1 VASDTDIPDALR
13 LLQVRSSAPDA
24 AALVDLVCQ
33 SGVAV
38 QSMRVEDARAFEQA
52 LASQPWDVV
61 ISDFALLG
69 FDALAALERLQFSGR
84 DLPFIVIPSPGASQ
98 AAVDDAVAVMRAGAH
113 HYLPFD
119 QIAQL
124 PSVIT
129 RELRAARQRRR
140 KRDVAQELK
149 EAQERLT
156 LALDATKLGII
167 DYYPQTRILV
177 LTPSFREVYDIP
189 PGVRASP
196 RMFLRRIHPDDRK
209 KALQNIRAAS
219 RPGSGGSL
227 AIEHR
232 LTGAEAGENRQ
243 IITWGTVFFDEAGR
257 PFRFLGVARDITE
270 RKRASNALQYQSQL
284 TQCITQQSADSIFVI
299 GPEGLTSFVNTEAER
314 AFGFTAAELI
324 GKSLHDMLHHH
335 YPDGRLFPASECHAA
350 QAVNDG
356 QTRHDEE
363 SILFHKDGTPVDVSC
378 ARAPLEVN
386 GLRAGTVITVRDIR
400 GRKQAENALRDSE
413 ARFRRLTEAGIVGIV
428 IADTERIVE
437 ANDHFVAM
445 LGYTREE
452 FTARG
457 LSWLEITAPE
467 FRESSGLRRLALVE
481 SGSCPAYEKM
491 LLRKDGALLPVLTA
505 GVAIPYAGH
514 RCFFAFTIDLSGRRN
529 LEEQLRQVQKLDSIG
544 QLAGG
549 IAHDF
554 NNLLTIILG
563 YANLLSREVAM
574 GQTPGP
580 QMLARIDGIVKS
592 ASRASDL
599 TRQLLTFSRQQRSDP
614 KIVSLDRIV
623 LDVEQLLH
631 RLIGEDIGIVLALD
645 AAESFIR
652 ADPGQI
658 EQVVMNLA
666 LNARDAMPEGG
677 KLCIETSNLV
687 VDEQFA
693 ALCLS
698 VPPGPYVQ
706 LTVSDTGS
714 GMSSDIAAHVF
725 EPFFT
730 TKEPGKG
737 TGLGL
742 STAYGIIRQS
752 GGTISV
758 HSAPGLGATFRI
770 LLPRAEGA
778 HVNEQGAPDEPVTS
792 GTETILVVE
801 DEAGVREYVREV
813 LTTNGYRVLEAGNRS
828 EAMARVR
835 RHNGTVDLLLTDYV
849 LPDGGG
855 EEVVREIARS
865 YPGIKVLMMSGF
877 TDRVGRRLNKS
888 TPLLQKP
895 FASAELLKLTRR
907 VLDAKPAETPM

>member
-1 VASDTDIPDALR
+1 VPSDKDIPAALR
-13 LLQVRSSAPDA
+13 LLQVRSSASDA
-24 AALVDLVCQ
+24 ASLVALL
-33 SGVAV
+33 SRPGVAAQSVVV
-38 QSMRVEDARAFEQA
+38 QDARAFEQA

-61 ISDFALLG
+61 ISDFALPG
-69 FDALAALERLQFSGR
+69 FDALTALEQLQLSGK
-84 DLPFIVIPSPGASQ
+84 DLPFIVISNPGTSQ
-98 AAVDDAVAVMRAGAH
+98 AALDDAVTVMRAGAH

-124 PSVIT
+124 PAVLA
-129 RELRAARQRRR
+129 RELRAARKRRR
-140 KRDVAQELK
+140 KRDVAQELR
-149 EAQERLT
+149 EARERLT
-156 LALDATKLGII
+156 LALDATGLGLI
-167 DYYPQTRILV
+167 DYYLQTRTLV
-177 LTPSFREVYDIP
+177 VTPSFREVYDIS

-196 RMFLRRIHPDDRK
+196 RMFLRCIHPEDRK
-209 KALQNIRAAS
+209 KALQNIRAAI

-227 AIEHR
+227 VVEHR
-232 LTGAEAGENRQ
+232 LRGREGGENRH
-243 IITWGTVFFDEAGR
+243 IIAWGTVFFNEAGR

-270 RKRASNALQYQSQL
+270 HKHASNALQYQLQL
-284 TQCITQQSADSIFVI
+284 TQCITQQSADSIFVVS
-299 GPEGLTSFVNTEAER
+299 PDGLTSFVNAEAER
-314 AFGFTAAELI
+314 AFGFSATELI

-335 YPDGRLFPASECHAA
+335 YPDGRPFPASECRAA
-350 QAVNDG
+350 QAVTDG

-363 SILFHKDGTPVDVSC
+363 SVLFHKDGTPVDVSC
-378 ARAPLEVN
+378 SRAPLEVN
-386 GLRAGTVITVRDIR
+386 GLRTGTVITIRDIG
-400 GRKQAENALRDSE
+400 GRKQAENALRESE

-445 LGYTREE
+445 LGYTQEE
-452 FTARG
+452 FTVRRF
-457 LSWLEITAPE
+457 SWLEITAPE
-467 FRESSGLRRLALVE
+467 FRESSGLRHLETLE
-481 SGSCPAYEKM
+481 SGSCPAYEKV
-491 LLRKDGALLPVLTA
+491 LLRKDGSRVPVLTA
-505 GVAIPYAGH
+505 GVAIPYAGL
-514 RCFFAFTIDLSGRRN
+514 RCFLAFTIDLSGRRN
-529 LEEQLRQVQKLDSIG
+529 LEEQLRQVQKLESIG

-592 ASRASDL
+592 ASRATDL
-599 TRQLLTFSRQQRSDP
+599 TRQLLTFSRRQSSNP

-623 LDVEQLLH
+623 LDVEQLLR
-631 RLIGEDIGIVLALD
+631 RLIGEDIGIVLALG

-698 VPPGPYVQ
+698 VPPGRYVQ
-706 LTVSDTGS
+706 LVVSDTGS
-714 GMSSDIAAHVF
+714 GMSPDVAARVF

-752 GGTISV
+752 GGNISV

-770 LLPRAEGA
+770 LLPQAEGA
-778 HVNEQGAPDEPVTS
+778 HANEQGAPDEPVTS

-813 LTTNGYRVLEAGNRS
+813 LSASGYRVLEAGNRS
-828 EAMARVR
+828 EAMARVG
-835 RHNGTVDLLLTDYV
+835 RHKGTVDLLLTDYV
-849 LPDGGG
+849 LPDGRG
-855 EEVVREIARS
+855 EDVVREIALT
-865 YPGIKVLMMSGF
+865 YPSIKVLMMSGF

-888 TPLLQKP
+888 TTLLQKP
-895 FASAELLKLTRR
+895 FASAELLKVTRQA
-907 VLDAKPAETPM
+907 LDALTT

>member
-1 VASDTDIPDALR
+1 MASDTDKPDTLR
-13 LLQVRSSAPDA
+13 LLQVRSSASDA
-24 AALVDLVCQ
+24 ASLVSLLGL
-33 SGVAV
+33 SGITV
-38 QSMRVEDARAFEQA
+38 QSIRVQDARTFEQA
-52 LASQPWDVV
+52 LASQAWDVV
-61 ISDFALLG
+61 ISDFALPG
-69 FDALAALERLQFSGR
+69 FDALTALETLQVSGR
-84 DLPFIVIPSPGASQ
+84 DLPFIVVSSPGALQ
-98 AAVDDAVAVMRAGAH
+98 AAVEDAVTVMRAGAH
-113 HYLPFD
+113 HYLPYD
-119 QIAQL
+119 QLAQL
-124 PSVIT
+124 PAVMT
-129 RELRAARQRRR
+129 RELRAARKRRR
-140 KRDVAQELK
+140 KCDVAQELR

-156 LALDATKLGII
+156 LALDATKLGIV

-177 LTPSFREVYDIP
+177 LTPSLREVYNIP
-189 PGVRASP
+189 PGARASP
-196 RMFLRRIHPDDRK
+196 RMFLRRIHPEDRK
-209 KALQNIRAAS
+209 KALHNIRAAS
-219 RPGSGGSL
+219 RPGSGGNL
-227 AIEHR
+227 AVEHR
-232 LTGAEAGENRQ
+232 LAGAGENRQ
-243 IITWGTVFFDEAGR
+243 VITWGTVFFDEAGR

-270 RKRASNALQYQSQL
+270 RKRAFNALQYQFQFA
-284 TQCITQQSADSIFVI
+284 QCITQQSADSIFVVS
-299 GPEGLTSFVNTEAER
+299 PEGLTSFVNTEAEHT
-314 AFGFTAAELI
+314 FGFTAAELL

-335 YPDGRLFPASECHAA
+335 YPDGRPFPASECRAS
-350 QAVNDG
+350 QAVTDG

-363 SILFHKDGTPVDVSC
+363 SVLFHKDGTPVDVSC
-378 ARAPLEVN
+378 SRAPLNVN
-386 GLRAGTVITVRDIR
+386 GLRTGTVITVRDIG
-400 GRKQAENALRDSE
+400 GRKKAENALRESE
-413 ARFRRLTEAGIVGIV
+413 ARFRCLTEAGIVGIV
-428 IADTERIVE
+428 IANAAHIVE
-437 ANDHFVAM
+437 ANDHFVTM

-452 FTARG
+452 FAARG

-467 FRESSGLRRLALVE
+467 FRESSGLRHLASLE

-491 LLRKDGALLPVLTA
+491 LLRKDGTPVPVLTA
-505 GVAIPYAGH
+505 GVAIPYAGR
-514 RCFFAFTIDLSGRRN
+514 RCFFAFTVDLSGRRN
-529 LEEQLRQVQKLDSIG
+529 LEEQLRQIQKLESIG

-563 YANLLSREVAM
+563 YANLLSREVAT

-623 LDVEQLLH
+623 LDVEQLLR

-645 AAESFIR
+645 ATESFIR

-658 EQVVMNLA
+658 EQVVMNLV

-677 KLCIETSNLV
+677 KLWIETSNLI

-698 VPPGPYVQ
+698 VPPGRYVQ
-706 LTVSDTGS
+706 LAVSDTGS
-714 GMSSDIAAHVF
+714 GMSPDVAARVF

-742 STAYGIIRQS
+742 STAFGIIRQS

-778 HVNEQGAPDEPVTS
+778 RANEQDAPDEPVTS

-828 EAMARVR
+828 EAIARVR
-835 RHNGTVDLLLTDYV
+835 RHEGTVHLLLTDYV

-855 EEVVREIARS
+855 EEVVSEIARS

-877 TDRVGRRLNKS
+877 TDRAGRRLNKS

-895 FASAELLKLTRR
+895 FASAELLKVARR
-907 VLDAKPAETPM
+907 VLDAKTK